1 MSLDAAIDGLHTA
14 VASMAG
20 LTRVYTDPP
29 ASLSE
34 FPCAFVVASNGEM
47 SDSGAGGYSLHT
59 IAVEIY
65 QSPNIT
71 AQAVDGAKV
80 WPDRMFAALKAAP
93 TLGGAVSHVR
103 WPITY
108 RALGLVYN
116 NVTHYGM
123 RFEITVKVNEQ

>member
-1 MSLDAAIDGLHTA
+1 MTLDAAIGGVRAA
-14 VASMAG
+14 VGTMTG
-20 LTRVYTDPP
+20 LTRIYDDPP

-34 FPCAFVVASNGEM
+34 FPCAFVVAASGEM
-47 SDSGAGGYSLHT
+47 SDTGAGGLALHV

-65 QSPNIT
+65 QAPNIT

-80 WPDRMFAALKAAP
+80 WPDRVFAALRADQ
-93 TLGGAVSHVR
+93 TLGGTVAHIR

-108 RALGLVYN
+108 QALGLQYN

-123 RFEITVKVNEQ
+123 RFNVTVKVIE